1 MKGSTHW
8 RQKAIWHFPDL
19 TGSPRTVRF
28 CKIAAAISLL
38 AAVYGAASAQ
48 PAPDYYRGKQIRM
61 IIGHPVGNDYDLG
74 GRFLA
79 KHLTK
84 HIPGNPLIVVSN
96 MPAASSVAAANF
108 FYSQAP
114 RDGTVFGSFS
124 RNIPSQALMRQANL
138 DVDPRRYNWI
148 GGTALPGR
156 VCAAWHT
163 SKVRTPD
170 DLLKQELIVAGGGA
184 GTSLSIVPT
193 VFNHVLGT
201 KFRVVEGYKGTTDAV
216 LAMERGEV
224 EGVCATYGQ
233 FRVYEKLL
241 KEGKLRIILR
251 AEEAPIAAIPDV
263 PSIYDL
269 ATREE
274 QRQLMRFVFSSVE
287 FGRPYVLP
295 PDSPPELVALM
306 RKAFAAAVNDPELVA
321 EAERLKLDM
330 TYRPPGDLVKLVE
343 NLYKTPPSII
353 DTVKKLVPNIQ

>member
-1 MKGSTHW
+1 MMTSH
-8 RQKAIWHFPDL
+8 R
-19 TGSPRTVRF
+19 RTIRIAF
-28 CKIAAAISLL
+28 CL
-38 AAVYGAASAQ
+38 AVAVSSSAFAQ
-48 PAPDYYRGKQIRM
+48 PAADYYRGKQIRM
-61 IIGHPVGNDYDLG
+61 IVGHPVGNDYDLG

-79 KHLTK
+79 KYLTK
-84 HIPGNPLIVVSN
+84 HIAGNPLIVVSN

-108 FYSQAP
+108 LYGQAP
-114 RDGTVFGSFS
+114 HDGTVFGSFS
-124 RNIPSQALMRQANL
+124 RNVPSQALMGQANL
-138 DVDPRRYNWI
+138 KVDPRKYNWL

-163 SKVRTPD
+163 AKVRTPA
-170 DLLKQELIVAGGGA
+170 DLLTTELIVGGG
-184 GTSLSIVPT
+184 GSGSSLSILPT

-201 KFRVVEGYKGTTDAV
+201 KFRLVEGYKGTNDTV
-216 LAMERGEV
+216 IAMERGEV

-233 FRVYEKLL
+233 FRVHEQAL
-241 KEGKLRIILR
+241 KEGRLRFILR
-251 AEEAPIAAIPDV
+251 AEESPLPDLPDV

-269 ATREE
+269 AKTDE

-306 RKAFAAAVNDPELVA
+306 RNAFADAVNDPDLIA

-330 TYRPPGDLVKLVE
+330 TYRPPGDLAKLVA
-343 NLYKTPPSII
+343 NLYQTPQSII

>member
-1 MKGSTHW
+1 MKTH
-8 RQKAIWHFPDL
+8 R
-19 TGSPRTVRF
+19 GV
-28 CKIAAAISLL
+28 IAAFVVCLS
-38 AAVYGAASAQ
+38 GAASGFAVAQ
-48 PAPDYYRGKQIRM
+48 SGSDYYRGKQIRM

-79 KHLTK
+79 KYLTK
-84 HIPGNPLIVVSN
+84 HIPGDPLIVVSN

-108 FYSQAP
+108 LYRQAP

-156 VCAAWHT
+156 VCVAWHT
-163 SKVRTPD
+163 AKVRTPA
-170 DLLKQELIVAGGGA
+170 DLLKHELIVGGGGA

-201 KFRVVEGYKGTTDAV
+201 KFRVVEGYKGTTDTV

-233 FRVYEKLL
+233 FRVFEKLI
-241 KEGKLRIILR
+241 KEGKLRFILR
-251 AEEAPIAAIPDV
+251 AEESPIAAIPDV

-269 ATREE
+269 AKTDE
-274 QRQLMRFVFSSVE
+274 QRQLMRFVFASVE

-306 RKAFAAAVNDPELVA
+306 RKAFAETVKSPELVA

-330 TYRPPGDLVKLVE
+330 TYRPPDDLMKLVD
-343 NLYKTPPSII
+343 NLYKTPPSVI

>member
-1 MKGSTHW
+1 MAAHRG
-8 RQKAIWHFPDL
+8 
-19 TGSPRTVRF
+19 VV
-28 CKIAAAISLL
+28 AAAICLVAL
-38 AAVYGAASAQ
+38 VCADAFAQ
-48 PAPDYYRGKQIRM
+48 PAPDHYRGKQIRM
-61 IIGHPVGNDYDLG
+61 IVGHPVGNDYDLG

-79 KHLTK
+79 KHLTR

-96 MPAASSVAAANF
+96 MPAASSVVAANF
-108 FYSQAP
+108 LYSQAP

-148 GGTALPGR
+148 GGTALPAR

-163 SKVRTPD
+163 AKVRTPA
-170 DLLKQELIVAGGGA
+170 DLLKTELIVGGG
-184 GTSLSIVPT
+184 GSGSSLSILPT

-201 KFRVVEGYKGTTDAV
+201 RFRLVEGYKGTNDTV
-216 LAMERGEV
+216 IAMERGEV

-233 FRVYEKLL
+233 FRTHERAL
-241 KEGKLRIILR
+241 KEGKLRFILR
-251 AEEAPIAAIPDV
+251 AEESPIAAIPDV

-269 ATREE
+269 ASNED

-306 RKAFAAAVNDPELVA
+306 RKAFADAVTDPELVA

-330 TYRPPGDLVKLVE
+330 SYRPPDDLIRLVD

-353 DTVKKLVPNIQ
+353 ETVKKLVPNIQ

>member
-1 MKGSTHW
+1 MELFRGKVAVT
-8 RQKAIWHFPDL
+8 
-19 TGSPRTVRF
+19 F
-28 CKIAAAISLL
+28 CL
-38 AAVYGAASAQ
+38 AVAVSSSAFAQ
-48 PAPDYYRGKQIRM
+48 PAADYYRGKQIRM
-61 IIGHPVGNDYDLG
+61 IVGHPVGNDYDLG

-79 KHLTK
+79 KYLTK
-84 HIPGNPLIVVSN
+84 YIAGNPLIVVSN

-108 FYSQAP
+108 LYGQAP
-114 RDGTVFGSFS
+114 HDGTVFGSFS
-124 RNIPSQALMRQANL
+124 RNVPSQALMGQANL
-138 DVDPRRYNWI
+138 KVDPRKYNWL

-163 SKVRTPD
+163 AKVRTPA
-170 DLLKQELIVAGGGA
+170 DLLTTELIVGGG
-184 GTSLSIVPT
+184 GSGSSLSILPT

-201 KFRVVEGYKGTTDAV
+201 KFRLVEGYKGTNDTV
-216 LAMERGEV
+216 IAMERGEV

-233 FRVYEKLL
+233 FRVHQQAL
-241 KEGKLRIILR
+241 KEGRLRFILR
-251 AEEAPIAAIPDV
+251 AEESPLPELPDV

-269 ATREE
+269 AKTDE

-306 RKAFAAAVNDPELVA
+306 RKAFADAVNDPDLIA

-330 TYRPPGDLVKLVE
+330 TYRPPGDLAKLVA
-343 NLYKTPPSII
+343 NLYHTPQSII

>member
-1 MKGSTHW
+1 MMTSH
-8 RQKAIWHFPDL
+8 R
-19 TGSPRTVRF
+19 RTIRIAF
-28 CKIAAAISLL
+28 CL
-38 AAVYGAASAQ
+38 AVAVSSSAFAQ
-48 PAPDYYRGKQIRM
+48 PAADYYRGKQIRM
-61 IIGHPVGNDYDLG
+61 IVGHPVGNDYDLG

-79 KHLTK
+79 KYLTK
-84 HIPGNPLIVVSN
+84 HIAGNPLIVVSN

-108 FYSQAP
+108 LYGQAP
-114 RDGTVFGSFS
+114 HDGTVFGSFS
-124 RNIPSQALMRQANL
+124 RNVPSQALMGQANL
-138 DVDPRRYNWI
+138 KVDPRKYNWL

-163 SKVRTPD
+163 AKVRTPA
-170 DLLKQELIVAGGGA
+170 DLLTTELIVGGG
-184 GTSLSIVPT
+184 GSGSSLSILPT

-201 KFRVVEGYKGTTDAV
+201 KFRLVEGYKGTNDTV
-216 LAMERGEV
+216 IAMERGEV

-233 FRVYEKLL
+233 FRVHQQAL
-241 KEGKLRIILR
+241 KEGRLRFILR
-251 AEEAPIAAIPDV
+251 AEESPLPELPDV

-269 ATREE
+269 AKTDE

-306 RKAFAAAVNDPELVA
+306 RKAFADAVNDPDLVA

-330 TYRPPGDLVKLVE
+330 TYRPPSDLEKLVA
-343 NLYKTPPSII
+343 NLYQTPQSII

>member
-1 MKGSTHW
+1 MTLRWG
-8 RQKAIWHFPDL
+8 
-19 TGSPRTVRF
+19 G
-28 CKIAAAISLL
+28 IAAAVCLV
-38 AAVYGAASAQ
+38 AATTAFAQ
-48 PAPDYYRGKQIRM
+48 PAPDDYRGKQLRM
-61 IIGHPVGNDYDLG
+61 IVGHPVGNDYDLG

-79 KHLTK
+79 KYLTR
-84 HIPGNPLIVVSN
+84 HIPGNPTIVVSN

-108 FYSQAP
+108 LYAQAP

-138 DVDPRRYNWI
+138 SADPRKFNWV

-156 VCAAWHT
+156 VCVAWHT
-163 SKVRTPD
+163 SKVRTPA
-170 DLLKQELIVAGGGA
+170 DLLQRELIVGGGGS

-201 KFRVVEGYKGTTDAV
+201 KFRIVEGYKGTTDAV

-233 FRVYEKLL
+233 FRVYEKLI
-241 KEGKLRIILR
+241 KEGKLRFILR
-251 AEEAPIAAIPDV
+251 AEESPIAAIPDV

-269 ATREE
+269 AKTTE

-295 PDSPPELVALM
+295 PDTPPELVAVM
-306 RKAFAAAVNDPELVA
+306 RKAMADAVNDPELVA

-330 TYRPPGDLVKLVE
+330 TYRPPDVLMKLVE
-343 NLYKTPPSII
+343 NLYETPPAVI
-353 DTVKKLVPNIQ
+353 DAVKKLVPNIQ

>member
-1 MKGSTHW
+1 MELFRGKVAVT
-8 RQKAIWHFPDL
+8 
-19 TGSPRTVRF
+19 F
-28 CKIAAAISLL
+28 CL
-38 AAVYGAASAQ
+38 AVAVSSSAFAQ
-48 PAPDYYRGKQIRM
+48 PAADYYRGKQIRM
-61 IIGHPVGNDYDLG
+61 IVGHPVGNDYDLG

-79 KHLTK
+79 KYLTK
-84 HIPGNPLIVVSN
+84 HIAGNPLIVVSN

-108 FYSQAP
+108 LYGQAP
-114 RDGTVFGSFS
+114 HDGTVFGSFS
-124 RNIPSQALMRQANL
+124 RNVPSQALMGQANL
-138 DVDPRRYNWI
+138 KVDPRKYNWL

-163 SKVRTPD
+163 AKVRTPA
-170 DLLKQELIVAGGGA
+170 DLLTTELIVGGG
-184 GTSLSIVPT
+184 GSGSSLSILPT

-201 KFRVVEGYKGTTDAV
+201 KFRLVEGYKGTNDTV
-216 LAMERGEV
+216 IAMERGEV

-233 FRVYEKLL
+233 FRVHQQAL
-241 KEGKLRIILR
+241 KEGRLRFILR
-251 AEEAPIAAIPDV
+251 AEESPLPELPDV

-269 ATREE
+269 AKTDE

-306 RKAFAAAVNDPELVA
+306 RKAFADAVNDPDLIA

-330 TYRPPGDLVKLVE
+330 TYRPPGDLAKLVA
-343 NLYKTPPSII
+343 NLYQTPQSII

>member
-1 MKGSTHW
+1 MKQ
-8 RQKAIWHFPDL
+8 R
-19 TGSPRTVRF
+19 
-28 CKIAAAISLL
+28 CLL
-38 AAVYGAASAQ
+38 AIALTWPLALHVNAFAQ
-48 PAPDYYRGKQIRM
+48 PVSDHYRGKQIRM
-61 IIGHPVGNDYDLG
+61 IVGHPVGNDYDLG

-79 KHLTK
+79 KYLAK

-108 FYSQAP
+108 LYSAAP

-138 DVDPRRYNWI
+138 EVDPRRYSWL

-163 SKVRTPD
+163 AKVRTPA
-170 DLLKQELIVAGGGA
+170 DLLNTELIVGGG
-184 GTSLSIVPT
+184 GSGSSLSILPT

-201 KFRVVEGYKGTTDAV
+201 KFRLVEGYKGTNDTV
-216 LAMERGEV
+216 IAMERGEV

-233 FRVYEKLL
+233 FRVHERAL

-269 ATREE
+269 AKTEE

-295 PDSPPELVALM
+295 PGSPPELVALM
-306 RKAFAAAVNDPELVA
+306 RRAFADAVNDPELIA
-321 EAERLKLDM
+321 EADRLKLDM
-330 TYRPPGDLVKLVE
+330 TYRPPDDLVKLVDS
-343 NLYKTPPSII
+343 LYKTPPSII
-353 DTVKKLVPNIQ
+353 DTIRKLVPNIQ

>member
-1 MKGSTHW
+1 MTSH
-8 RQKAIWHFPDL
+8 
-19 TGSPRTVRF
+19 RTTIAF
-28 CKIAAAISLL
+28 CFL
-38 AAVYGAASAQ
+38 AATCGFAFAQ
-48 PAPDYYRGKQIRM
+48 SAPDYYRGKQIRM
-61 IIGHPVGNDYDLG
+61 IVGHPVGNDYDLG

-79 KHLTK
+79 KYLVK
-84 HIPGNPLIVVSN
+84 HISGDPLIVVSN

-108 FYSQAP
+108 LFSQAP

-124 RNIPSQALMRQANL
+124 RNIPSQALMGQANL
-138 DVDPRRYNWI
+138 KVDPRKYNWL

-156 VCAAWHT
+156 VCTAWHT
-163 SKVRTPD
+163 AKVRTPA
-170 DLLKQELIVAGGGA
+170 DLLTTELIVGGGGA

-201 KFRVVEGYKGTTDAV
+201 KFRVVEGYKGTTDTV

-233 FRVYEKLL
+233 FRVYEQLIKD
-241 KEGKLRIILR
+241 GKLRFILR
-251 AEEAPIAAIPDV
+251 AEESPIAAIPEV

-269 ATREE
+269 AKTEE

-306 RKAFAAAVNDPELVA
+306 RKAFADAVNDPELVA

-330 TYRPPGDLVKLVE
+330 TYRPPGDLVKLVD

-353 DTVKKLVPNIQ
+353 DTVRKLVPNIQ

>member
-1 MKGSTHW
+1 MELFRGKV
-8 RQKAIWHFPDL
+8 A
-19 TGSPRTVRF
+19 VAF
-28 CKIAAAISLL
+28 CL
-38 AAVYGAASAQ
+38 AVAVSSSAFAQ
-48 PAPDYYRGKQIRM
+48 PAADYYRGKQIRM
-61 IIGHPVGNDYDLG
+61 IVGHPVGNDYDLG

-79 KHLTK
+79 KYLTK
-84 HIPGNPLIVVSN
+84 HIAGNPLIVVSN

-108 FYSQAP
+108 LYGQAP
-114 RDGTVFGSFS
+114 HDGTVFGSFS
-124 RNIPSQALMRQANL
+124 RNVPSQALMGQANL
-138 DVDPRRYNWI
+138 KVDPRKYNWL

-163 SKVRTPD
+163 AKVRTPA
-170 DLLKQELIVAGGGA
+170 DLLTTELIVGGG
-184 GTSLSIVPT
+184 GSGSSLSILPT

-201 KFRVVEGYKGTTDAV
+201 KFRLVEGYKGTNDTV
-216 LAMERGEV
+216 IAMERGEV

-233 FRVYEKLL
+233 FRVHEQAL
-241 KEGKLRIILR
+241 KEGRLRFILR
-251 AEEAPIAAIPDV
+251 AEESPLPDLPDV

-269 ATREE
+269 AKTDE

-306 RKAFAAAVNDPELVA
+306 RKAFADAVNDPDLIA

-330 TYRPPGDLVKLVE
+330 TYRPPGDLAKLVA
-343 NLYKTPPSII
+343 NLYQTPQSII